1 MLFSLDRGKMV
12 EGEGGGV
19 KIKQNMQM
27 TSNNKKGEKM
37 WVLQ

>member
-1 MLFSLDRGKMV
+1 MV
-12 EGEGGGV
+12 EGEGGV